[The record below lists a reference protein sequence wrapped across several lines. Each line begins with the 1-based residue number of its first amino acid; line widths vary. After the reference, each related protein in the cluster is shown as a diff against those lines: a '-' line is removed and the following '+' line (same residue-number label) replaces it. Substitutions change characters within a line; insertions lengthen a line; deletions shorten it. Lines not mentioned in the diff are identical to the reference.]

1 MVTSI
6 IAITGPSGSGKTS
19 LAQVLRQELQ
29 ISFPGLGIEILAEDS
44 YYHDLADLSMQ
55 EREQVNF
62 DHPSALEHDLL
73 LTHLREL
80 KAGAAVDVPNYDYT
94 RHTRHVHTRPLEP
107 TKLLIVEGIL
117 LLSHAQLRGEFDLRL
132 FIDTPLDVC
141 LSRRM
146 ARDAAERGRSPES
159 IEQQFAKTVIP
170 MFHEHI
176 APTRDHA
183 HLVLSGEETPQDLS
197 RQVQLELKQRGYL
210 ER

>member
-1 MVTSI
+1 M
-6 IAITGPSGSGKTS
+6 
-19 LAQVLRQELQ
+19 LRQELQ
-29 ISFPGLGIEILAEDS
+29 ISFPSLGIEILAEDS

-80 KAGAAVDVPNYDYT
+80 KAGMAVDVPNYDYT
-94 RHTRHVHTRPLEP
+94 RHTRHAHTRPLEP
-107 TKLLIVEGIL
+107 SKLLIVEGIL
-117 LLSHAQLRGEFDLRL
+117 LLSHVQLRSEFDLRL
-132 FIDTPLDVC
+132 FIDTPLEVC

-146 ARDAAERGRSPES
+146 ARDAVERGRSPES

-183 HLVLSGEETPQDLS
+183 HMVLSGEETPQDLS
-197 RQVQLELKQRGYL
+197 RQVQLELQQRGYL
-210 ER
+210 EG